1 MLTQFELDAQ
11 RHELNYELQCRQQM
25 ALRQYS
31 EEKDKIY
38 RERNGVKADYRATKR
53 LLEQSLDNVK
63 KERLELKARGLEC
76 YAPEM
81 QDSYQKERELMRDL
95 ADAKENF
102 NDALDKFCERARYQW
117 LAYTELCMLNKKW
130 YAEQLRQMLT
140 EAEAA

>member
-1 MLTQFELDAQ
+1 MTQFELDAQ
-11 RHELNYELQCRQQM
+11 RHELNYELQARNHE
-25 ALRQYS
+25 ALRQYN
-31 EEKDKIY
+31 EK
-38 RERNGVKADYRATKR
+38 RNLYNAELNGLRADYQTEKR
-53 LLEQSLDNVK
+53 LLEQSLDNLQ

-117 LAYTELCMLNKKW
+117 LAYTELCLMNKKW
-130 YAEQLRQMLT
+130 YAEQLRLMA
-140 EAEAA
+140 AEAA